1 MTAPTPVRRTGR
13 AAPMAPDERRRAI
26 VEAVVPL
33 LLQHGGEVSTRQ
45 IAEAAGIA
53 EGTIF
58 RVFPDKS
65 ALLVAAARETVDP
78 ADGGAQLA
86 AALEGVTD
94 LRQRVVV
101 TADRVIA
108 RSQRV
113 MAVLMAVRQL
123 QAAEPGGHARHA
135 GPPTW
140 LADASRSLQESL
152 TTVFEPH
159 RDELRVEPARAAML
173 LRTLVLGSRHPG
185 AAPGDRL
192 TGEEIADVLLD
203 GVRRTDREGV

>member
-1 MTAPTPVRRTGR
+1 
-13 AAPMAPDERRRAI
+13 MAPEERRRAI

-33 LLQHGGEVSTRQ
+33 LLEHGGEVSTRQ

-58 RVFPDKS
+58 RVFPDKA

-94 LRQRVVV
+94 LRERVVI
-101 TADRVIA
+101 TADRVVA

-113 MAVLMAVRQL
+113 MAVLMAVRRL
-123 QAAEPGGHARHA
+123 QAAEPDHPRQHT
-135 GPPTW
+135 GPPAW
-140 LADASRSLQESL
+140 LAEASRSLQEML

-159 RDELRVEPARAAML
+159 RAELSVEPARAAML
-173 LRTLVLGSRHPG
+173 LRTLVFGSRHPG
-185 AAPGDRL
+185 AQPGDQL

-203 GVRRTDREGV
+203 GVRRPDRGGR